1 MGELVRR
8 TIPPCEQALTDGEI
22 KKSEINEVILVG
34 GMTRMPAVSCANEV
48 GDDYQIKKFTNFPI
62 LGKRYRETDFWT

>member
-34 GMTRMPAVSCANEV
+34 GMTRMPAVSCANSV
-48 GDDYQIKKFTNFPI
+48 GGDYLTKKIYLFSHF
-62 LGKRYRETDFWT
+62 R